1 MIKGFSGDITIN
13 VIASIIASLVFL
25 AAGFIWGK
33 YKERRRK
40 FGRNLEEYDFYP
52 FTISRENF
60 GEFNLNNFR
69 LGMHYFLKNED
80 HTAARQLIFIGEQN
94 NVRAQLEPAEQK
106 VYAQLFEKY
115 EGKKIADDTHEFLE
129 NYERIV
135 RLIGKSFPNT
145 GIEILLHNLAD
156 PAHSLITLENN
167 VTGRHLRDGTTNL
180 LIDLKRR
187 QLLNED
193 KLNYELNIGSRKF
206 KCTTIPIKRK
216 DFGIVGAICINIDA
230 NYITEEVLK
239 DQQRIETWFQN
250 FLRADMQLD
259 ENILSKDEYAKALK
273 GKRHFRDEKF

>member
-1 MIKGFSGDITIN
+1 MISALQGEIGIN

-25 AAGFIWGK
+25 AAGFVWGK

-40 FGRNLEEYDFYP
+40 FGRNLDEYDFYP
-52 FTISRENF
+52 FTVSRENF
-60 GEFNLNNFR
+60 GEFSLKDFR

-94 NVRAQLEPAEQK
+94 NVRTQLEPTEQK
-106 VYAQLFEKY
+106 VYAQLFDKY
-115 EGKKIADDTHEFLE
+115 DGKKIADDTHEFLE
-129 NYERIV
+129 NYERMV

-156 PAHSLITLENN
+156 PAHSLVALENN
-167 VTGRHLRDGTTNL
+167 VTGRRLRDGTTNL

-187 QLLNED
+187 ENED

-216 DFGIVGAICINIDA
+216 EFGIVGAICINIDV
-230 NYITEEVLK
+230 NYTTEEVLK
-239 DQQRIETWFQN
+239 DRQRIETWFQN
-250 FLRADMQLD
+250 FLKTDMQLD

-273 GKRHFRDEKF
+273 GKRHFKDETV

>member
-1 MIKGFSGDITIN
+1 MTKGFSGDITIN
-13 VIASIIASLVFL
+13 VIASISATLVFL

-52 FTISRENF
+52 FTVSRENF

-135 RLIGKSFPNT
+135 RLVGKSFPNT

-206 KCTTIPIKRK
+206 KCTTIPIKRQ

-273 GKRHFRDEKF
+273 GRRHFKDEKF

>member
-1 MIKGFSGDITIN
+1 MISALQSEIGIN
-13 VIASIIASLVFL
+13 VIASIIASAFFL

-106 VYAQLFEKY
+106 VYAQLFDKY
-115 EGKKIADDTHEFLE
+115 QGKKIVDDTHEFLE

-145 GIEILLHNLAD
+145 GMEILLHNLAD
-156 PAHSLITLENN
+156 PAHSLIALENN

-187 QLLNED
+187 ENED
-193 KLNYELNIGSRKF
+193 KLNYELNIGARKF

-216 DFGIVGAICINIDA
+216 EFGIVGAICINVDA
-230 NYITEEVLK
+230 NYFTDEVIK
-239 DQQRIETWFQN
+239 SQEQIETFFKN
-250 FLRADMQLD
+250 LCRTDMQLD
-259 ENILSKDEYAKALK
+259 ENILSKDEYGKALK
-273 GKRHFRDEKF
+273 GKRHFKDDRS